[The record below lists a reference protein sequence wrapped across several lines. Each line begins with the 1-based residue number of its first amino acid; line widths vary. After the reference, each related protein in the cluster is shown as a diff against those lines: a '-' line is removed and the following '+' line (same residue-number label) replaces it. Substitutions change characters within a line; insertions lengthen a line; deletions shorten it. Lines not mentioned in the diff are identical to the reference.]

1 MCHLPHG
8 GSIWELS
15 FLIDFYP
22 MQNINHDQQGSPRSS
37 SQSMEENGTSENKK
51 NKDDYHIDF
60 FKIRHSGL

>member
-1 MCHLPHG
+1 
-8 GSIWELS
+8 
-15 FLIDFYP
+15 